1 MKKTVRHKNAK
12 STPRATAD
20 ADTLL
25 VGAAEVDI
33 TPPIGTALCG
43 SIWPRPSEGVLD
55 PLTIKA
61 VVLQSGGQR
70 LAYVLFDLEGVL
82 RKQGDAAVA
91 LASARTGIPE
101 QNIVWAASHTHSGP
115 YLQPMFGPAPDVVDE
130 KWLAEL
136 PGKFADAVE
145 AASKCM
151 RPATMSLSRGY
162 CLNVGHNRRLRY
174 KDGREI
180 NTCNLESEVGDGST
194 NEVQCLG
201 SGGPVDPEVGMLC
214 FDDER
219 GHPIAILWHFTLHTS
234 TDFGK
239 CFTADYP
246 AVVAA
251 RLRERLGPGL
261 VSIFMPGACGNICYQ
276 VASSHRIVG
285 NALADAM
292 IPELDKRKPR
302 RAPMDLRSLKEDI
315 VVPCRDFDVDQEAR
329 IQSSG
334 WSDSIKEVF
343 REELKAVREEGER
356 EVRTVLQAWRIGDVG
371 FVSLPGEL
379 FVEWG
384 LKIKEES
391 PFPWTFP
398 VELGGDYV
406 GYMVTAQAWK
416 TGGYESLLGRGA
428 KPSVEGVEMMVS
440 RAQKLLARLWR

>member
-1 MKKTVRHKNAK
+1 VKKTVRHKKAEAV
-12 STPRATAD
+12 PRAAVD
-20 ADTLL
+20 ADVLL

-33 TPPIGTALCG
+33 TPPIGTPLCG
-43 SIWPRPSEGVLD
+43 SIWPRRSKGILD
-55 PLTIKA
+55 PLTVKA

-70 LAYVLFDLEGVL
+70 LAYVLFDLEGL
-82 RKQGDAAVA
+82 PRKEGDAAVA
-91 LASARTGIPE
+91 LASARTGIPQ

-115 YLQPMFGPAPDVVDE
+115 YVQPMFGPVPGVVDE
-130 KWLAEL
+130 KWLAGI

-151 RPATMSLSRGY
+151 RTATMSLSRAY

-180 NTCNLESEVGDGST
+180 NTCNLESEVGDGSSKD
-194 NEVQCLG
+194 VQCLG
-201 SGGPVDPEVGMLC
+201 SGGPVDPEIGMLC

-219 GHPIAILWHFTLHTS
+219 GTPIAVLWHFTLHTS

-239 CFTADYP
+239 YFTADYP

-261 VSIFMPGACGNICYQ
+261 VSIFVPGACGNISYH
-276 VASSHRIVG
+276 VASAHRVVG
-285 NALADAM
+285 DALAEAM
-292 IPELDKRKPR
+292 IPELEKRKPR
-302 RAPMDLRSLKEDI
+302 MKRVKLASLKEDI
-315 VVPCRDFDVDQEAR
+315 VVPCRDFDADQEAR
-329 IQSSG
+329 IQASG
-334 WSDSIKEVF
+334 WAEDIKEVF
-343 REELKAVREEGER
+343 REELKIVREQGEK

-371 FVSLPGEL
+371 FVSLPGEV

-398 VELGGDYV
+398 VELGGDYI
-406 GYMVTAQAWK
+406 GYMVTPQAWK
-416 TGGYESLLGRGA
+416 TGAYESLLARTA
-428 KPSVEGVEMMVS
+428 KPSVEGVEMMVA
-440 RAQKLLARLWR
+440 RAQKLLGRLWQ